1 MLRYIQVKNEL
12 RKLILSMN
20 PGDVL
25 PSRPALCKK
34 LDTTRMTLDKAIKEL
49 KKEQLLRSVPGSGT
63 YVTNVL
69 EGYSDEFENWCVIV
83 PDVLEE
89 IYAKLIH
96 GIKSFTNGRGINLIL
111 CSSDNQIDR
120 QESYIQQMLSTSV
133 KGFVIIP
140 TVCNDLNVMSR
151 LYTLFEAIH
160 TPFVFCNRSIAGINV
175 PVISSNN
182 FYGGYT
188 AVKHLIQNGYSRIA
202 FVSNVRYS
210 GSIERCHGYLGALQ
224 EEGIEVKRSRII
236 IQSNDICED
245 YGYTAIHKLL
255 ENEPDIDAIFCHS
268 DRVALSAYRAIK
280 EVGLRVGT
288 DIGVIGYNCSA
299 VGETV
304 SPALTSMNYGIEVI
318 GRKAAE
324 ILWNMTHG
332 IKQNFEFNYYLY
344 QPQLLIRQSCLGP
357 GKALTD

>member
-1 MLRYIQVKNEL
+1 LLRYIEVKNEL
-12 RKLILSMN
+12 RKMILTMKA
-20 PGDVL
+20 GDVL

-69 EGYSDEFENWCVIV
+69 EGYSSEYENWCVIV

-89 IYAKLIH
+89 IYTKLIL
-96 GIKSFTNGRGINLIL
+96 GIRSFTDSRGINLIL

-133 KGFVIIP
+133 KGFLIVP
-140 TVCNDLNVMSR
+140 TVCTDLSVMSR

-160 TPFVFCNRSIAGINV
+160 IPFVFCNRSIEDINV

-188 AVKHLIQNGYSRIA
+188 ATKHLLQNGYSRIA

-210 GSIERCHGYLGALQ
+210 ASIERCQGYLGALQ
-224 EEGIEVKRSRII
+224 EVGLEVKRSRII
-236 IQSNDICED
+236 IHANDVCDD
-245 YGYTAIHKLL
+245 YGYSAIRQLL
-255 ENEPDIDAIFCHS
+255 EREPDTDAIFCHS
-268 DRVALSAYRAIK
+268 DDIAMAAYR
-280 EVGLRVGT
+280 
-288 DIGVIGYNCSA
+288 VIQEMG
-299 VGETV
+299 
-304 SPALTSMNYGIEVI
+304 
-318 GRKAAE
+318 
-324 ILWNMTHG
+324 
-332 IKQNFEFNYYLY
+332 
-344 QPQLLIRQSCLGP
+344 LLIKPLETSQL
-357 GKALTD
+357 K